1 MKGLFYN
8 HLDKKELAYE
18 FVKKGIRHDMKSHI
32 CKETLSGCISMEIE
46 DSRILPVHQQ
56 ISLPPGLTLFYSTR
70 PQYRLARFWTVV
82 QI

>member
-32 CKETLSGCISMEIE
+32 CKNAFSGHIQRKTEV
-46 DSRILPVHQQ
+46 SRISP
-56 ISLPPGLTLFYSTR
+56 
-70 PQYRLARFWTVV
+70 
-82 QI
+82 

>member
-32 CKETLSGCISMEIE
+32 CMDNAALTTE
-46 DSRILPVHQQ
+46 DSDTNLGNIRKAPKLTVH
-56 ISLPPGLTLFYSTR
+56 
-70 PQYRLARFWTVV
+70 
-82 QI
+82 

>member
-32 CKETLSGCISMEIE
+32 CKDAFSGHM
-46 DSRILPVHQQ
+46 Q
-56 ISLPPGLTLFYSTR
+56 
-70 PQYRLARFWTVV
+70 
-82 QI
+82 